1 MQATGRRL
9 PSPEAVRLG
18 ALRSDA
24 MRSDAMRLEA
34 MRSEADRDYKKA
46 KHSVDNALDRPRF
59 AAHSRLADAFALHTL
74 PISSR

>member
-24 MRSDAMRLEA
+24 MRLEA
-34 MRSEADRDYKKA
+34 MRLEADRDYKKE
-46 KHSVDNALDRPRF
+46 KHSFDNALDRPRF
-59 AAHSRLADAFALHTL
+59 AARSRLADAFALHEL
-74 PISSR
+74 AISSH

>member
-24 MRSDAMRLEA
+24 MRLEAMRLEA
-34 MRSEADRDYKKA
+34 DHDCKKA
-46 KHSVDNALDRPRF
+46 KHSFDSFDNALDRPRF
-59 AAHSRLADAFALHTL
+59 AARSRLVDALAIHALQ
-74 PISSR
+74 ISSH

>member
-24 MRSDAMRLEA
+24 MRSEVMRLEA
-34 MRSEADRDYKKA
+34 DHDYKKE
-46 KHSVDNALDRPRF
+46 KHSFDNALDRPRF
-59 AAHSRLADAFALHTL
+59 EARSRLGDAFVLHALAITSH
-74 PISSR
+74 

>member
-24 MRSDAMRLEA
+24 MRSVILEA
-34 MRSEADRDYKKA
+34 DHDYKKE
-46 KHSVDNALDRPRF
+46 KHSFDNALDRPRF
-59 AAHSRLADAFALHTL
+59 EARSRLGDAFVLHALAIT
-74 PISSR
+74 SR